1 MLVFYI
7 QFGENIVPV
16 QCRAFAEDQF
26 ISDAIRLAGVTGM
39 GDSSLPGYK
48 VSSLVVRK
56 EDVKYYLYADKI
68 QEQVEEEEEEEYEE
82 PEEETSSLTLVE
94 QAEDTEEEVKTATA
108 CVRCGSTEHS
118 YRTCPER
125 PRRQNA

>member
-68 QEQVEEEEEEEYEE
+68 QEQVEEEEEYEE

-94 QAEDTEEEVKTATA
+94 QAEDTEEEAKTATA

-118 YRTCPER
+118 YRACPER